1 MLLLQIIILMVI
13 IFAGV
18 LFVMRYVLTKNISSA
33 TSHLDQLNAE
43 FTRRE
48 EEAKR
53 RQIEADRYYEEAV
66 NKAKTESEQ
75 LKVDTDREVQESRVK
90 ILGDARNQS
99 EQIIL
104 KAEKTKEM
112 MTHEIRKEIEAR
124 LLERL
129 REVIREIFPMHVQE
143 EIHKRWVSD
152 LLSGDLSH
160 LASMR
165 IPVDLKKVN
174 ILTAFPLEAIQRKEI
189 EKKLKEQLGR
199 DLEFKEDS
207 DPALVGGLV
216 VTFGSLV
223 LDGSV
228 ANKIEQVIRERI

>member
-18 LFVMRYVLTKNISSA
+18 LFLMRYVLTKNISSA

-53 RQIEADRYYEEAV
+53 RQAEADRYYEEMV
-66 NKAKTESEQ
+66 NKAKTESEK
-75 LKVDTDREVQESRVK
+75 LRLDTDRELQESRVK

-112 MTHEIRKEIEAR
+112 MAQEIRREIEAR

-129 REVIREIFPMHVQE
+129 REVIREIFPRHVQE

-152 LLSGDLSH
+152 LLGGDLSH

-165 IPVDLKKVN
+165 IPSDIKDVKIVS
-174 ILTAFPLEAIQRKEI
+174 AFPLDASQRKEI
-189 EKKLKEQLGR
+189 ERKFKEQLR
-199 DLEFKEDS
+199 CDLVFSEDA
-207 DPALVGGLV
+207 DPALVGGVV

-223 LDGSV
+223 LDGSI